1 MNLFIMVTLII
12 VAIMITVV
20 VTVLLIG
27 VIVIIEGR
35 NEVLEKTYAKIK
47 EVYYR

>member
-1 MNLFIMVTLII
+1 MNLFIMVILII
-12 VAIMITVV
+12 VAVLITV
-20 VTVLLIG
+20 VTVLLMRM
-27 VIVIIEGR
+27 IVIIEGR